1 MTSCKKNLVLIGL
14 MGAGKTSIGLKL
26 AEHLNMEFIDADE
39 EIVKAA
45 GCSIPDIFK
54 IYGEPAFR
62 DAEVRVIRRLLT
74 NGPRVLATGGGA
86 YMSPQIQDAI
96 AQHGYSIWLKASLN
110 VLVKRTAKRSER
122 PLLEAGE
129 PRAILRDLMHT
140 RYPVYAQADLTVET
154 DGESLNETLHAI
166 LNILKR
172 QTPIIGDAKNE

>member
-1 MTSCKKNLVLIGL
+1 
-14 MGAGKTSIGLKL
+14 
-26 AEHLNMEFIDADE
+26 MEFIDADE

-45 GCSIPDIFK
+45 GCSITDIFK

-110 VLVKRTAKRSER
+110 VLVERTAKRSER

-172 QTPIIGDAKNE
+172 QTPIIGDAKDE

>member
-1 MTSCKKNLVLIGL
+1 
-14 MGAGKTSIGLKL
+14 
-26 AEHLNMEFIDADE
+26 MEFIDADE

-62 DAEVRVIRRLLT
+62 DAEVRVIRRLLN

-110 VLVKRTAKRSER
+110 VLVERTTKRSER

-172 QTPIIGDAKNE
+172 QTPIIGDAKDE

>member
-1 MTSCKKNLVLIGL
+1 
-14 MGAGKTSIGLKL
+14 
-26 AEHLNMEFIDADE
+26 MEFIDADE

-110 VLVKRTAKRSER
+110 VLVERTAKRSER

-129 PRAILRDLMHT
+129 PRAVLRDLMHT

-172 QTPIIGDAKNE
+172 QKPIIGDAKDE